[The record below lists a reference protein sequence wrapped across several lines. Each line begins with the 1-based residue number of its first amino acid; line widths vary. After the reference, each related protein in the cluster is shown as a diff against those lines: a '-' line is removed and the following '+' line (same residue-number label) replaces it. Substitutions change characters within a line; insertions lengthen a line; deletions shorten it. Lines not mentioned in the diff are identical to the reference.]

1 VPRNKIDSLLEGRSP
16 LEVINAYGDRRPYD
30 VPDIMEFCLSDRYLN
45 RASLYP
51 RQATLLKCIFL
62 QDELFTPYD
71 YDVLGEWADGFRLH
85 EADVDA
91 MTTRFEGD
99 WGISPDVLTRIKLLK
114 TLGYR
119 WFKIVLAVQGR
130 RSGKGLIGAIA
141 GAYVLWNYL
150 CISDPKRHYGIDA
163 EKRITSQVFAGKKA
177 QARDNQWRDL
187 SNIISTAPCFT
198 RYFTRGISESTSVS
212 VNYDI
217 VRALEIK
224 QRQLNLD
231 VELSSF
237 EIVPKE
243 ATTMAARGP
252 ASFMQFYDEGAHMV
266 STGVSRSMEEVWNS
280 ATPALGQFHQD
291 AFIYS
296 GSSPWTMDGKFFELV
311 QEGLEV
317 NNGTLEPVSP
327 STLII
332 QLASWD
338 IYLDWE
344 RTVDGDMVAA
354 RARTHPALLVDGKEI
369 SRVVPTTFFP
379 PLKNAVE
386 VYDDEQ
392 RRIERLNPDTFKVEK
407 RAKWAAAL
415 DTYLP
420 LEHVRRVFN
429 PWKGQY
435 LEQKHSGSPVIAYFA
450 HGDPGQTGSNFG
462 FAVAHYEADPDGDKI
477 GHVVFDLVKAWRPGD
492 FPTMEMDYLA
502 IGEEIGQYMDGFVF
516 EDLSFDQWNSI
527 SLRQSLEVRATQ
539 QFKRGRVWQRD
550 ATNANNWATAE
561 TFKLALALGR
571 VHAPY
576 VELAELEMMFLR
588 KLPGNKVD
596 HPDTGP
602 CTSKDVYDAMSI
614 VVYKILGGE
623 IASAYGAQFSALQA
637 QGTIAGPTNF
647 DPNAARTTD
656 NTVLNAFSQLT
667 REQSS
672 RFTSS
677 SPSRGRTKR

>member
-1 VPRNKIDSLLEGRSP
+1 MPQNKLDTLLEGRSP
-16 LEVINAYGDRRPYD
+16 LEVINAYGDRRRYD

-51 RQATLLKCIFL
+51 RQATVLKCIFL

-71 YDVLGEWADGFRLH
+71 YDVLGEWADGFRLR
-85 EADVDA
+85 EADPDA

-114 TLGYR
+114 ALGYR

-150 CISDPKRHYGIDA
+150 CLSDPKQHYGIDP

-177 QARDNQWRDL
+177 QARDNQWRDI

-198 RYFTRGISESTSVS
+198 RHFTRGISESTSVS
-212 VNYDI
+212 VGYDL
-217 VRALEIK
+217 VRALEIR
-224 QRQLNLD
+224 QRKVNLD
-231 VELSSF
+231 VDLSSF

-266 STGVSRSMEEVWNS
+266 ATGISRSMGEVWDS

-296 GSSPWTMDGKFFELV
+296 GSSPWTMDGKFYELV

-317 NNGTLEPVSP
+317 TTDSLEPVSP

-344 RTVDGDMVAA
+344 RTREGTMVAA
-354 RARTHPALLVDGKEI
+354 KARTRPQFLDNEGFEI
-369 SRVVPTTFFP
+369 ARVLPVTYFP
-379 PLKNAVE
+379 PLRNAVE

-429 PWKGQY
+429 PWKGHY
-435 LEQKHSGSPVIAYFA
+435 LEM
-450 HGDPGQTGSNFG
+450 QTQGPSR
-462 FAVAHYEADPDGDKI
+462 DRLLRPRRPRPDGLQLRLRRGPLRGRPRWSQDRPRCLRRDQ
-477 GHVVFDLVKAWRPGD
+477 GVAAGRLRDDGDGLPGD
-492 FPTMEMDYLA
+492 RGGDR
-502 IGEEIGQYMDGFVF
+502 QHDGR
-516 EDLSFDQWNSI
+516 
-527 SLRQSLEVRATQ
+527 LR
-539 QFKRGRVWQRD
+539 
-550 ATNANNWATAE
+550 
-561 TFKLALALGR
+561 
-571 VHAPY
+571 
-576 VELAELEMMFLR
+576 LR
-588 KLPGNKVD
+588 
-596 HPDTGP
+596 
-602 CTSKDVYDAMSI
+602 
-614 VVYKILGGE
+614 
-623 IASAYGAQFSALQA
+623 
-637 QGTIAGPTNF
+637 
-647 DPNAARTTD
+647 
-656 NTVLNAFSQLT
+656 
-667 REQSS
+667 
-672 RFTSS
+672 
-677 SPSRGRTKR
+677 